1 MRKTLEDFYY
11 GNLTPHERQMET
23 GSNLKRAMDR
33 GQRYMDMIERILT
46 MKFIDRILSIIR
58 LSKNY
63 ANAPDSCIIRE
74 TGVF

>member
-11 GNLTPHERQMET
+11 GNLTPRERQMET

-46 MKFIDRILSIIR
+46 MKFIDRILSIINSM
-58 LSKNY
+58 LIDKSQ
-63 ANAPDSCIIRE
+63 
-74 TGVF
+74 

>member
-11 GNLTPHERQMET
+11 GSLTPRERQMET

-46 MKFIDRILSIIR
+46 MKFIDRILSIINSM
-58 LSKNY
+58 LIDKSQ
-63 ANAPDSCIIRE
+63 
-74 TGVF
+74 